1 MQAVTMHV
9 HADMLYKIFAV
20 SLILLRLTLKLSKS
34 GHLINLTGGTAPAL
48 TRFPLCYFKGNL
60 ITKYSRD

>member
-20 SLILLRLTLKLSKS
+20 LLILLCLTLKLSKS

-48 TRFPLCYFKGNL
+48 TRLPLCYFN
-60 ITKYSRD
+60 